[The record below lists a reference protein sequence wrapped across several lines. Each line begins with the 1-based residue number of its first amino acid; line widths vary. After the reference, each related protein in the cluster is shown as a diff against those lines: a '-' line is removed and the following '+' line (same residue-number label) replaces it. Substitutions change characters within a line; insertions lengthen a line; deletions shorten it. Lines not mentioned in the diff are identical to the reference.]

1 MNKRIDGRTSPYRA
15 VITGY
20 GSFAPAKT
28 LTNDELAEMVDTS
41 DEWITART
49 GIKVRHITTDNES
62 TAYLATEAAKIALAE
77 ANLDADEVELIIVA
91 TITPEMVFPST
102 ASFVQRSLGAKKA
115 WVFDLAAACS
125 GFVYGL
131 SIVQQFIEG
140 GQLNNAL
147 VIGAETL
154 TKITDWTER
163 TSCIL
168 FGDGAGA
175 VVLQRTDDGQSGI
188 LYSTM
193 HSDGDRWDALN
204 CQAYGSRYPVSKK
217 LDDPKKIYMQ
227 INGREVYQQAIRR
240 IVETVTH
247 CLEHC
252 DLTIDGIAMLISHQ
266 MNARIIE
273 SASKRLK
280 LPPEKVFLNIAEYG
294 NTSAASVPIAF
305 NECIRKGRI
314 KRGDIVILVA
324 FGAGLTW
331 GANVIRF

>member
-1 MNKRIDGRTSPYRA
+1 MNNPSNDRLPAYRA
-15 VITGY
+15 VIAGH
-20 GSFAPAKT
+20 GSFAPAKI

-41 DEWITART
+41 DEWITSRT

-62 TAYLATEAAKIALAE
+62 TAFLATEAAKKALAE
-77 ANLDADEVELIIVA
+77 AKLDARDLELIIVA

-102 ASFVQRSLGAKKA
+102 ASFVQRALKAKKA
-115 WVFDLAAACS
+115 WVFDLSAACS
-125 GFVYGL
+125 GFIYGL
-131 SIVQQFIEG
+131 SIVQQFIESG
-140 GQLNNAL
+140 RLKNAL

-154 TKITDWTER
+154 TKITDWTDR
-163 TSCIL
+163 GSCIL

-175 VVLQRTDDGQSGI
+175 MVLQRNEDGRKGV

-193 HSDGDRWDALN
+193 HSDGNRWEALN
-204 CQAYGSRYPVSKK
+204 CQAYGSRHPVSRE

-227 INGREVYQQAIRR
+227 IKGREVYQQAIRR
-240 IVETVTH
+240 IVETVND
-247 CLEHC
+247 CLDAC
-252 DLTIDGIAMLISHQ
+252 DLSIDDLAMVVSHQ

-273 SASKRLK
+273 SAAKRLG
-280 LPPEKVFLNIAEYG
+280 LPSEKVFININEYG

-305 NECIRKGRI
+305 DDCARKGKI

-331 GANVIRF
+331 GANVVEF

>member
-1 MNKRIDGRTSPYRA
+1 MDKRINGQTPLYRA
-15 VITGY
+15 VITGH
-20 GSFAPAKT
+20 GSFAPAKI
-28 LTNDELAEMVDTS
+28 LTNEDLAKMVDTS
-41 DEWITART
+41 DEWITTRT
-49 GIKVRHITTDNES
+49 GIKVRHITADNES
-62 TAYLATEAAKIALAE
+62 TAFLATEAAKKALAE
-77 ANLDADEVELIIVA
+77 ANFDSRDVELIIVA

-102 ASFVQRSLGAKKA
+102 ASFVQRALKAKKA

-131 SIVQQFIEG
+131 SIVQQFIENG
-140 GQLNNAL
+140 RFKNAL

-175 VVLQRTDDGQSGI
+175 VVVERSTDERKGI

-193 HSDGDRWDALN
+193 HSDGDRWEALN
-204 CQAYGSRYPVSKK
+204 CQAYGSRHPVSRK

-227 INGREVYQQAIRR
+227 INGREVYQLAIRR
-240 IVETVTH
+240 IVETVND
-247 CLEHC
+247 CLDKC
-252 DLTIDGIAMLISHQ
+252 NLTVDDIAMLISHQ

-273 SASKRLK
+273 SAAKRLN
-280 LPPEKVFLNIAEYG
+280 LPNERVFVNINEYG

-305 NECIRKGRI
+305 DECVRRGNI
-314 KRGDIVILVA
+314 KRGDIVILVS

-331 GANVIRF
+331 GANVIEF